1 MKSTVFFLSLGAG
14 LLMAAAPAAAGLCTA
29 EIENLEKTLSS
40 TDAGMGPTGTGTET
54 GTGAVTGVAPS
65 TTQQGTTQQGTAQPG
80 TTQEHPP
87 TEAMNQ
93 AAQGKATSP
102 EDVLQQ
108 NQGAA
113 TDSDAAEAGQMST
126 AAGID
131 DATDSLQQ
139 AKELDQKGDEAA
151 CMEQIAKAKSAL
163 GMQ

>member
-1 MKSTVFFLSLGAG
+1 MKSTLFIVSPLFVVSLGAG
-14 LLMAAAPAAAGLCTA
+14 LLLAAGPAAAGLCTA

-40 TDAGMGPTGTGTET
+40 TDAGMGPTGAGTAT
-54 GTGAVTGVAPS
+54 DPGAATGAA
-65 TTQQGTTQQGTAQPG
+65 PG
-80 TTQEHPP
+80 TTEQHPP

-139 AKELDQKGDEAA
+139 AKELDQKGDEAG
-151 CMEQIAKAKSAL
+151 CMEQIVKAKGAL

>member
-1 MKSTVFFLSLGAG
+1 MKSTLFFVSLGAG
-14 LLMAAAPAAAGLCTA
+14 FLLAAGPAAAGLCTA
-29 EIENLEKTLSS
+29 EIENLEKTLS
-40 TDAGMGPTGTGTET
+40 TADAGMGPTGMGTDA
-54 GTGAVTGVAPS
+54 GAGAVTGVAPS
-65 TTQQGTTQQGTAQPG
+65 TTPG
-80 TTQEHPP
+80 TTPPQEHPP
-87 TEAMNQ
+87 TETMNQ

-108 NQGAA
+108 NQGAP

-151 CMEQIAKAKSAL
+151 CMEQIAKAKGAL
-163 GMQ
+163 GLQ

>member
-1 MKSTVFFLSLGAG
+1 MKSTLFFVSLGAG
-14 LLMAAAPAAAGLCTA
+14 FLLAAGPAAAGLCTA
-29 EIENLEKTLSS
+29 EIENLEKTLS
-40 TDAGMGPTGTGTET
+40 TADAGMGPTGMGTDA
-54 GTGAVTGVAPS
+54 GAGAVTGVAPS
-65 TTQQGTTQQGTAQPG
+65 TTPG
-80 TTQEHPP
+80 TTPGTIPGTTPPQEHPP
-87 TEAMNQ
+87 TETMNQ

-108 NQGAA
+108 NQGAP

-151 CMEQIAKAKSAL
+151 CMEQIAKAKGAL
-163 GMQ
+163 GLQ